1 METIILVVNLLFGLG
16 VNEIPNMIF
25 ILDSHW
31 PLILQCWKRAVKI
44 FYLKLWLLYILLQ
57 N

>member
-16 VNEIPNMIF
+16 VNEIPNMTFIF
-25 ILDSHW
+25 DSHR
-31 PLILQCWKRAVKI
+31 PFILQCWKRAVKI